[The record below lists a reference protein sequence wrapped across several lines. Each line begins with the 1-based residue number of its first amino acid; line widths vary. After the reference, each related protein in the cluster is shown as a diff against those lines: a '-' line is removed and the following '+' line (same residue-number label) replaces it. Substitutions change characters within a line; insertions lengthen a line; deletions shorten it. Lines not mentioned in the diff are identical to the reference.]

1 MEGKMKTAVM
11 LGIGE
16 MGFEERDIPQ
26 VKDDEVLVKLEYVG
40 ICGSD
45 LHYYET
51 GAIGDYVVEPPFVL
65 GHEPGGTVVEVGK
78 NVTHLKAGDRVALE
92 PGKTCGHCEFCKTG
106 RYNLCPDVVFF
117 ATPPVD
123 GVFQEYVAHEA
134 DLCFKLPDNVSTL
147 EGALIEPLA
156 VGFHAAIQ
164 GDAHLGQKAVVMG
177 AGCIGLVSMMA
188 LKARGVSE
196 VYVVDIMEKRLKKAL
211 ELGADGVINGAEE
224 NVEQKIRQITD
235 GRGVDLVIETA
246 GTEITTRQAISIAKK
261 GSNIVLV
268 GYSKSGEMTLPTS
281 LVLDKEL
288 TFKTVFR
295 YRHIYPMAIE
305 AVSQGK
311 VNLKGIVTDIFDLD
325 DAQKAMDYSVNNK
338 ADIVKAVI
346 RICKDGEKAGE

>member
-65 GHEPGGTVVEVGK
+65 GHEPGGIVVEVGK

-177 AGCIGLVSMMA
+177 AGCIGLVSIMA

-268 GYSKSGEMTLPTS
+268 GYSKSGEMTLPMS

-305 AVSQGK
+305 AVAQGK

-325 DAQKAMDYSVNNK
+325 DVQKAMDYSVNNK
-338 ADIVKAVI
+338 TNIVKAVI
-346 RICKDGEKAGE
+346 RVCKNGEKDGK

>member
-134 DLCFKLPDNVSTL
+134 DLCFKLPNNVSTL
-147 EGALIEPLA
+147 EGTLIEPLA

-268 GYSKSGEMTLPTS
+268 GYSKSGEMTLPMS

-305 AVSQGK
+305 AVAQGK

-325 DAQKAMDYSVNNK
+325 DVQKAMDYSVNNK
-338 ADIVKAVI
+338 TDIVKAVI
-346 RICKDGEKAGE
+346 RVCKNGEKDGK